1 MLRAPLSPRGRRRIF
16 FAQRPPTLRPIRRF
30 GIVHRPSRPLGK
42 EPLVR
47 SILITACGLVALFT
61 PLFLWVAW
69 SQWAFWLIIACGCA
83 ALLVIYVLIW
93 TAPDKRF

>member
-1 MLRAPLSPRGRRRIF
+1 
-16 FAQRPPTLRPIRRF
+16 
-30 GIVHRPSRPLGK
+30 
-42 EPLVR
+42 VR